1 MGKITSFE
9 DLECWKAARVLTK
22 NIFLVSQAGLLSRDC
37 HTRDQL
43 RRASVSIMNNIAEGF
58 ARFSN
63 PDTLRFLDMAKASG
77 NEVKSML
84 FLIEDIHYLPIETI
98 TLLQKQTDDV
108 LNLTGGYIRYLQR
121 RQKE

>member
-9 DLECWKAARVLTK
+9 ELECWKAARVLTK
-22 NIFLVSQAGLLSRDC
+22 NVFLVSQTGQLSKDW

-84 FLIEDIHYLPIETI
+84 FLLDDIHYLPMETI
-98 TLLQKQTDDV
+98 NLLQKQTDDV